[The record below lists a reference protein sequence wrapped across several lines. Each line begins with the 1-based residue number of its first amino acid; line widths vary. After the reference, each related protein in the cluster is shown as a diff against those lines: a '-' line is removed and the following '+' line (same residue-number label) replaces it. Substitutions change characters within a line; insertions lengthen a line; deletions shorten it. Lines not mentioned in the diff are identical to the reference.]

1 MGKILGRYH
10 RGKSTFKRALTPVGH
25 GGWKEAWNPRKRFSQ
40 AYHNVHGATND
51 DAPQQA
57 RPGPTNPAAPTQTCA
72 LRSAECLARFFR
84 LALRRSLRS
93 TLQAPRAT
101 VELYN
106 TTILDTYKVAGAMIT
121 KLDDGVGAVHKAL
134 ETAGLL
140 ANAVIAFSADNGGPL
155 DHATNAPLRGERST
169 AAG

>member
-1 MGKILGRYH
+1 MG
-10 RGKSTFKRALTPVGH
+10 RGLESAQTLLAGL
-25 GGWKEAWNPRKRFSQ
+25 SQ
-40 AYHNVHGATND
+40 C
-51 DAPQQA
+51 A
-57 RPGPTNPAAPTQTCA
+57 RRDERRRPAASPSRAHQPSGTHSNMRASECRV
-72 LRSAECLARFFR
+72 LSAIFR

-140 ANAVIAFSADNGGPL
+140 ANAMIAFSADNGGPL

>member
-1 MGKILGRYH
+1 ML
-10 RGKSTFKRALTPVGH
+10 SP
-25 GGWKEAWNPRKRFSQ
+25 
-40 AYHNVHGATND
+40 
-51 DAPQQA
+51 
-57 RPGPTNPAAPTQTCA
+57 
-72 LRSAECLARFFR
+72 FFR